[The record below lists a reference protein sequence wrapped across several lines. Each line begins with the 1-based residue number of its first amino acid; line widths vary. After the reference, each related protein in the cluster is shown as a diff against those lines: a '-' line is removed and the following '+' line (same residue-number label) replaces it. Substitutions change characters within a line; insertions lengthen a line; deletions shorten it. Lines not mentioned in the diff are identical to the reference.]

1 MAWIKVDQ
9 SLRDHRKLLIAADIL
24 DICPAYLMGMIIS
37 LWLWSLDNVPTGNL
51 DGISARM
58 IARAAQWDGDAQSF
72 VDALTEA
79 GFLDEEADGSLEI
92 HNWHTWTGKL
102 LDKRQHEKDRSSRRR
117 SEKSAKS
124 KQPAVDQRS
133 TAGRVEQTAVDQSS
147 VDDTP
152 SSPSSTRVDQRG
164 RESDIEASFTM
175 FWEAY
180 PKKVGKK
187 YAYKVWQDL
196 SPDTHLCKKIMKAID
211 YQKQSAQWAK
221 NNGQYIPTPANWLQ
235 KTYWDNEEAQVNEP
249 NQEVTTPGGNWTDG
263 FRTARG

>member
-9 SLRDHRKLLIAADIL
+9 SLRDHRKLLSAADIL

-51 DGISARM
+51 DGISART

-79 GFLDEEADGSLEI
+79 GFLDREADGSLEI

-102 LDKRQHEKDRSSRRR
+102 LDKRQHEKDRSARRR

-124 KQPAVDQRS
+124 KQPEVDQRS
-133 TAGRVEQTAVDQSS
+133 TSGRVEQTTVNQSS

-152 SSPSSTRVDQRG
+152 SSPSTEEEERKPLDNEVGFD
-164 RESDIEASFTM
+164 T
-175 FWEAY
+175 FWEHY
-180 PKKVGKK
+180 PKKVGKT
-187 YAYKVWQDL
+187 YARKVWDEL
-196 SPDTHLCKKIMKAID
+196 NPDAALVAKIID
-211 YQKQSAQWAK
+211 AVDKQKNSKQWAK
-221 NNGQYIPTPANWLQ
+221 SDGQYIPNPASWLE
-235 KTYWDNEEAQVNEP
+235 KGYWDNEEISENGT
-249 NQEVTTPGGNWTDG
+249 NKGITTPDGNWTDG